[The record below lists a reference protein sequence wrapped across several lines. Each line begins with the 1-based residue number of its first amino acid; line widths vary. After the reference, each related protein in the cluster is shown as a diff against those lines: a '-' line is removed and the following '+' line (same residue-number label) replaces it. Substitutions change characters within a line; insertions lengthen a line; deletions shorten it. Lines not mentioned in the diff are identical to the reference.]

1 MDYYHDFDADLP
13 ESIKLSK
20 MILEMQNDSS
30 VTEDDNIPVKPISE
44 KILSYYRH
52 TVNDMFQADG
62 IDYETQQLF
71 EIGYDDETNRITIP
85 IRDEIGTLVGVKG
98 RLLSQDVASQNK
110 YIYLE
115 PTPRN
120 KILYGLN
127 FTYQSIKEKGVL
139 QPLLVRK
146 NGNKYEL
153 IAGERRWRAAKKA
166 GVKEVPVI
174 VKEFSDQEVLE
185 VALVENLLRENLSAI
200 EEAEAF
206 QRLINEFSHTQEA
219 LSQIV
224 GKSRSHIANT
234 LRLLNLPQ
242 EIQNMVKE
250 NKLSAGHARALVG
263 LDNAVELAKQIIA
276 KDLNVRQ
283 VEELVAKQKESKK
296 EKVVVKK
303 DQDLTD
309 IENDLNK
316 ELGLRIKITPSKM
329 GGGKVVLQYASPA
342 ELDMIIDI
350 LDGSKKNMKNQN
362 PNTVFKSEPVTQNN
376 EKFTIKVVD

>member
-1 MDYYHDFDADLP
+1 MLEDKDLDAL
-13 ESIKLSK
+13 L
-20 MILEMQNDSS
+20 NDSPAQPEPSHNTHKRKSLGRGLGALLGDVDLDLDEELNSEGSHSKPENLVS
-30 VTEDDNIPVKPISE
+30 VEDILPGKYQPRTEFDEEALNALSE
-44 KILSYYRH
+44 
-52 TVNDMFQADG
+52 
-62 IDYETQQLF
+62 
-71 EIGYDDETNRITIP
+71 
-85 IRDEIGTLVGVKG
+85 
-98 RLLSQDVASQNK
+98 
-110 YIYLE
+110 
-115 PTPRN
+115 
-120 KILYGLN
+120 
-127 FTYQSIKEKGVL
+127 SIKEKGVL

-242 EIQNMVKE
+242 SVQEMIKE
-250 NKLSAGHARALVG
+250 GKLSAGHARALVG
-263 LDNAVELAKQIIA
+263 LENAEQLAHTIIA

-283 VEELVAKQKESKK
+283 VEELVAKQKDNPTATQKQKNKK
-296 EKVVVKK
+296 SA
-303 DQDLTD
+303 DLEE
-309 IENDLNK
+309 IENELK
-316 ELGLRIKITPSKM
+316 KSLGLRIKISPNTS
-329 GGGKVVLQYASPA
+329 GGGKVVLQYSSVA
-342 ELDMIIDI
+342 ELDMIIEA
-350 LDGSKKNMKNQN
+350 LDNKPKKEPKSVE
-362 PNTVFKSEPVTQNN
+362 NTVFKNESPQNT
-376 EKFTIKVVD
+376 EKFSIKIVD